1 MCSSDLFVIIPL
13 CTHGEPV
20 GFIYGDW
27 DERFPSVFLNQ
38 TEFSLLNDL
47 RALVVKSVGTAWSES
62 LLTWNNKPAAG
73 TQIGTVSVVGST
85 AAFYEIDITSYVNA
99 QRAAGQP
106 VNIVVQASQATS
118 AAISATTGESSVTS
132 ADNRPKL
139 VLTP

>member
-1 MCSSDLFVIIPL
+1 M
-13 CTHGEPV
+13 
-20 GFIYGDW
+20 
-27 DERFPSVFLNQ
+27 
-38 TEFSLLNDL
+38 L
-47 RALVVKSVGTAWSES
+47 RIRMSGARNTTTPLVVKSVGTAWSES